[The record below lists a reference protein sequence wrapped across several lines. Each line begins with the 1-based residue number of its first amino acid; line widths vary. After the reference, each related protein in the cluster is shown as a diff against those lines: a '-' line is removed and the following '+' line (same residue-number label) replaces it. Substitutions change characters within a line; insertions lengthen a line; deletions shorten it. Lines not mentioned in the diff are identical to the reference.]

1 LQKEFGTAAGL
12 TKENQMATE
21 VLMPRQGQSVE
32 SCIIVGWKVK
42 EGDSVKAGQPLCE
55 VETDKATFE
64 VEAPADGT
72 VLGIFYPDEADVPV
86 LKVIAAIGATGED
99 ISALRP
105 ADASPEPQNNEQGMS
120 NDEGKKSVGGKSAEA
135 GPVSAGSQLLSTDLQ
150 SSTAG
155 VGVSPR
161 ARTLAAAKGVDAFA
175 LAGSGPEGR
184 VIERDVQ
191 AALEGRAELSPTA
204 RARALEGGVQAP
216 AAGRGI
222 GGRVLLSDLE
232 EVAPQELAAAV
243 AQLEFPGGV
252 KTLPVRGVRKVVAG
266 RMLASLQNTAQ
277 LTMNTSAD
285 ARTMLDFRA
294 KCKAAPATLG
304 VDGITLNDVVLFVT
318 ARTLPEFPEL
328 NAHWLGDQ
336 IKQFEEVHLGF
347 AVDTPR
353 GLMVP
358 VIRFANRLTLKQIS
372 AEAKRLGAAAQAGT
386 IQPDELSGGTFTVTN
401 LGAMGIE
408 SFTPV
413 LNAPEVGILG
423 VCNVQPKPV
432 QSKSGA
438 VEFIPHM
445 GLSLTF
451 DHCATDGA
459 PAARFLA
466 AVRRN
471 LAAFD
476 VLLVR

>member
-1 LQKEFGTAAGL
+1 
-12 TKENQMATE
+12 MATE

-32 SCIIVGWKVK
+32 SCIIIGWKVK
-42 EGDSVKAGQPLCE
+42 EGDTVAEGQALCE

-64 VEAPADGT
+64 VPAPSAGT
-72 VLGIFYPDEADVPV
+72 VLGIFYPADSDVEV
-86 LKVIAAIGATGED
+86 LKVIAAIGAPGED
-99 ISALRP
+99 VSGLRP
-105 ADASPEPQNNEQGMS
+105 GTSEVRSQKTEDSTPVAAPKAEVKIPS
-120 NDEGKKSVGGKSAEA
+120 SVISL
-135 GPVSAGSQLLSTDLQ
+135 P
-150 SSTAG
+150 SSGTSS
-155 VGVSPR
+155 GVSPR
-161 ARTLAAAKGVDAFA
+161 ARNLAKAKSVDAST

-184 VIERDVQ
+184 VIERDVK
-191 AALEGRAELSPTA
+191 AALEGKAVLSPA
-204 RARALEGGVQAP
+204 AKAKA
-216 AAGRGI
+216 AAGLAVPNIGSGI
-222 GGRVLLSDLE
+222 GGRVLADDLS
-232 EVAPQELAAAV
+232 EVAPKDIAAAV
-243 AQLEFPGGV
+243 AALEFPGTV
-252 KTLPVRGVRKVVAG
+252 KDIPVKGIRKVVAG

-294 KCKAAPATLG
+294 RCKAAPEAVG
-304 VDGITLNDVVLFVT
+304 VGGITLNDVVLFAT
-318 ARTLPEFPEL
+318 ARTLVEFPEL
-328 NAHWLGDQ
+328 NAHWLSTK
-336 IKQFEEVHLGF
+336 ITQFEDVHLGI

-372 AEAKRLGAAAQAGT
+372 AEAKRLGKAAITGT
-386 IQPDELSGGTFTVTN
+386 IDPDSLKGGTFTVTN
-401 LGAMGIE
+401 LGASGIE

-423 VCNVQPKPV
+423 VCSVQPKPV
-432 QSKSGA
+432 MKKDGG

-459 PAARFLA
+459 PAAKFLVA
-466 AVRRN
+466 LRQN

>member
-1 LQKEFGTAAGL
+1 
-12 TKENQMATE
+12 MATE

-32 SCIIVGWKVK
+32 SCIITGWKVK
-42 EGDSVKAGQPLCE
+42 EGDEVKAGQPLCE

-64 VEAPADGT
+64 VESPADGT
-72 VLGIFYPDEADVPV
+72 VLGLFYPEEADVPV
-86 LKVIAAIGATGED
+86 LKIIAAIGAPGED
-99 ISALRP
+99 ISAFRP
-105 ADASPEPQNNEQGMS
+105 AVETAETKPETGNVKPEEKPATSGQSDSSFKFQFSG
-120 NDEGKKSVGGKSAEA
+120 
-135 GPVSAGSQLLSTDLQ
+135 LS
-150 SSTAG
+150 S
-155 VGVSPR
+155 GVSPR
-161 ARTLAAAKGVDAFA
+161 AKKLAASKGLEVSE

-184 VIERDVQ
+184 VIERDVK
-191 AALEGRAELSPTA
+191 AALEGKAVLSPA
-204 RARALEGGVQAP
+204 AKAKAAAVGLSAP
-216 AAGRGI
+216 GTGSGI
-222 GGRVLLSDLE
+222 GGRVLADDLSE
-232 EVAPQELAAAV
+232 TAPKDISTALKA
-243 AQLEFPGGV
+243 LDFPGAVREIAV
-252 KTLPVRGVRKVVAG
+252 KGVRKVVAG

-277 LTMNTSAD
+277 LTMNASAD

-294 KCKAAPATLG
+294 RCKAAPEPAG
-304 VDGITLNDVVLFVT
+304 VGGITLNDVVLFAA
-318 ARTLPEFPEL
+318 ARTLASFPEL
-328 NAHWLGDQ
+328 NAHWLSSK
-336 IKQFEEVHLGF
+336 IVQFDEVHLGM

-372 AEAKRLGAAAQAGT
+372 AEAKRLGAACIQGT
-386 IQPDELSGGTFTVTN
+386 IEPDDLKGGTFTVTN

-423 VCNVQPKPV
+423 VCSVQPKPV
-432 QSKSGA
+432 MKTDGG

-451 DHCATDGA
+451 DHCAADGA
-459 PAARFLA
+459 PAAKFLSA
-466 AVRRN
+466 LRQN